1 MGTIYVVMGVSG
13 VGKTTIGK
21 AIAKQLQVPFYD
33 ADDFHPQK
41 NKDKMASG
49 VALQDEDR
57 WPWLD
62 AIVAQYPQWKT
73 KGAVLACS
81 ALKEKYRK
89 RLEVDQLHVKTIY
102 LSASCTLVKER
113 LAART
118 DHFFNPDLLQSQFDA
133 LEAPRAGIICDATM
147 PKEALVKH
155 IMNTIQQQTLSQLG
169 LIGLGVMGKSLS
181 RNFANHDITLSLY
194 NRHLADVEENVAM
207 QFVRSYPELQHS
219 KGFDDIEAFVN
230 SLALPRKI
238 FLMVNSGPAVDA
250 VIASLEP
257 YLSKGDIIMDG
268 GNSHYLDT
276 ERRVETLQEKGIH
289 FMGVGVSGGEEGALK
304 GPSIMPSGTA
314 EAYKQVGIF
323 LETIAARDAQ
333 NNACC
338 ARVGAGGS
346 GHFIKMIHN
355 GIEYAEMQLIAEVY
369 DILHYHCMVSLE
381 DIAHTFDTWNAGEEN
396 SYLLEIS
403 SKILRKTENGQPL
416 IDVILD
422 KAQQKG
428 TGSWS
433 TTAALQIGTPFDTI
447 AQAVLARIISSE
459 KVQRVKG
466 QQRYKIKREE
476 IKHLEIATI
485 KSAYQTAR
493 IINHAIG
500 FETLRKASIHYKWEL
515 HLSEIA
521 RIWTN
526 GCIIRSK
533 LMQQL
538 IGVLDG
544 FDDSILFHESVIPQI
559 TKGQSALKQVVPKA
573 VGAGAAIPVFS
584 ASLSYFNAM
593 IQGDSSASMIQAQRD
608 FFGAH
613 TYERKDREGSFHTV
627 WDA

>member
-1 MGTIYVVMGVSG
+1 MATIYIVMGVSG

-21 AIAKQLQVPFYD
+21 EIAQKLKIPFYD
-33 ADDFHPQK
+33 ADDFHPPS

-49 VALQDEDR
+49 IPLQDEDR

-81 ALKEKYRK
+81 SLKESYRN
-89 RLEVDQLHVKTIY
+89 RLKVDQKQIVTIY
-102 LSASCTLVKER
+102 LSASFTFVQQR

-118 DHFFNPDLLQSQFDA
+118 DHFFNPTLLQSQFDT
-133 LEAPRAGIICDATM
+133 LEAPKSGIICDATLDID
-147 PKEALVKH
+147 ALVQH
-155 IMNTIQQQTLSQLG
+155 IMNTMKEQTPSQLG

-181 RNFANHDITLSLY
+181 RNFANHNITMSLY
-194 NRHLADVEENVAM
+194 NRHVDGVEENVAV
-207 QFVRSYPELQHS
+207 QFVDAYPELKDS
-219 KGFDDIEAFVN
+219 RGFDAVEAFVG
-230 SLALPRKI
+230 SLSLPRKI
-238 FLMVNSGPAVDA
+238 FLMVNAGPAVDA
-250 VIASLEP
+250 VVASLTP

-268 GNSHYLDT
+268 GNSHYLET
-276 ERRVETLQEKGIH
+276 ERRVKDLHEKGIH
-289 FMGVGVSGGEEGALK
+289 FLGVGVSGGEEGALK
-304 GPSIMPSGTA
+304 GPSIMPGGTT
-314 EAYKQVGIF
+314 EAYEHVGPL
-323 LETIAARDAQ
+323 LETIAARDTQ
-333 NNACC
+333 GNACC
-338 ARVGAGGS
+338 AKVGSGGS
-346 GHFIKMIHN
+346 GHFVKMIHN

-369 DILHYHCMVSLE
+369 DILRHHGKLSLE
-381 DIAHTFDTWNAGEEN
+381 EIAQTFDAWNDGEEN

-403 SKILRKTENGQPL
+403 SKIVRKTEEGQPL

-433 TTAALQIGTPFDTI
+433 TTAALQIGAPFDTI

-459 KVQRVKG
+459 KDQRVKG
-466 QQRYKIKREE
+466 QQLYNIQREE
-476 IKHLEIATI
+476 IKNLDIATI

-493 IINHAIG
+493 IINHTIG
-500 FETLRKASIHYKWEL
+500 FETLRKASAHYHWAL

-533 LMQQL
+533 LMEQL
-538 IGVLDG
+538 IPILDG
-544 FDDSILFHESVIPQI
+544 FDDTILFHESVIPQI
-559 TKGQSALKQVVPKA
+559 KEGQSALKQTVQKA
-573 VGAGAAIPVFS
+573 MGAGASIPVFS

-613 TYERKDREGSFHTV
+613 TYERKDKEGSFHTV
-627 WDA
+627 WE